1 MQTIQTGAQGLGLLM
16 NMNWDRL
23 LFVGAIAFA
32 LIAASQLGH
41 FALPAGY

>member
-23 LFVGAIAFA
+23 LFVGAIALA
-32 LIAASQLGH
+32 LVASSQLGH
-41 FALPAGY
+41 LALPAAF